1 MINIIY
7 FQNNKNSILFNIFK
21 IFLYSNL
28 FNYKIFVFNF

>member
-7 FQNNKNSILFNIFK
+7 LKKTKKNIILFNLFK

-28 FNYKIFVFNF
+28 FI

>member
-7 FQNNKNSILFNIFK
+7 LKKKKKNSILFNLFK

-28 FNYKIFVFNF
+28 FI